1 MAFPMESGQK
11 ILQFVWKNKRLQIAK
26 AILKEVAE
34 GTRTPRL
41 QTVLQSYTNQDNMV
55 LAQKEKYRS
64 MVQDR
69 KPRDKPRRL
78 WSPHL

>member
-26 AILKEVAE
+26 AILREVAE

-41 QTVLQSYTNQDNMV
+41 
-55 LAQKEKYRS
+55 
-64 MVQDR
+64 
-69 KPRDKPRRL
+69 
-78 WSPHL
+78 